1 MLENAEDIIS
11 DDEDEKNN
19 QRDRFGSDFEYML
32 SILGFAAGYGSL
44 WRFPYLIFKNG
55 GGTFLI
61 PYFILFI
68 TMALPMFYLETALG

>member
-1 MLENAEDIIS
+1 
-11 DDEDEKNN
+11 
-19 QRDRFGSDFEYML
+19 ML